1 MTASVPP
8 VDINQLLESRPGVYG
23 GRVCLVRSG
32 IPVLQLVADL
42 HSGMHMDDLKAAYPE
57 IDDASL
63 HAGLAYYFA
72 NRHLLDLELAEREV
86 DGSKLY
92 ADWAK
97 SRSAHKP

>member
-32 IPVLQLVADL
+32 LPVLQLAADL
-42 HSGMHMDDLKAAYPE
+42 RSGMQMEQLKAAYPE

-72 NRHLLDLELAEREV
+72 NRDALDAELAKREA
-86 DGSKLY
+86 DGSRLY

-97 SRSAHKP
+97 SRQANTP

>member
-1 MTASVPP
+1 MTAPVPP

-32 IPVLQLVADL
+32 LPVLQLAADL
-42 HSGMHMDDLKAAYPE
+42 RSGMQMDDLKVAYPE

-72 NRHLLDLELAEREV
+72 NREILDAELAKWEAE
-86 DGSKLY
+86 GSGLY
-92 ADWAK
+92 ADWA
-97 SRSAHKP
+97 SARAANNS

>member
-8 VDINQLLESRPGVYG
+8 VDIKNLLESRAGVYG

-32 IPVLQLVADL
+32 LPVLQLAADL
-42 HSGMHMDDLKAAYPE
+42 RSGMQMEQMKAAYPE

-72 NRHLLDLELAEREV
+72 NWEILDAELAEREAE
-86 DGSKLY
+86 GARLY
-92 ADWAK
+92 AGWAG
-97 SRSAHKP
+97 SIAATDD

>member
-32 IPVLQLVADL
+32 LPVLQLAADL
-42 HSGMHMDDLKAAYPE
+42 RSGMQMDDLKAAYPE

-72 NRHLLDLELAEREV
+72 NRELLDAELAEREFE
-86 DGSKLY
+86 GSNLY
-92 ADWAK
+92 TDWA
-97 SRSAHKP
+97 STRGTTNS